1 MYTFN
6 REEYNK
12 RMEWYLDEER
22 DSVCL
27 STGDFILFRQEENG

>member
-12 RMEWYLDEER
+12 RMEWYLDA